1 MNKTKKN
8 IIILLI
14 ILIIIILLLLLIVI
28 GINKKEEEEI
38 LSQTTQEI
46 DEDKE
51 EIQRLDLVKNKKEYL
66 SIKKCLNQYISGI
79 NTQNSIYYGR
89 DENNNY
95 TLIVDNETINTN
107 IYNLLSENYKTK
119 NNININN
126 VRDYV
131 YNITEHCYYVPV
143 DIYVKYTTDTKKSYA
158 IYGIIED
165 LNYKII
171 TESYVILNIDQNN
184 QTFSIEQLNN
194 IEDFENITI
203 ENINTIPIMENNVFD
218 DINGVIN
225 EELLKEYIN
234 TYKNLVLAN
243 PEIVYNKFL
252 DDEYKQKKFGTFEN
266 YKEYIKENKKY
277 IETITLKEYSI
288 LENLEYIQYIAVD
301 NKGKY
306 YIFNIDNI
314 FNYTILLDN
323 YTVDIPYFIE
333 KYNKSN
339 SLEKGGYN
347 IEKCIEAINNK
358 DYIYVYNKLYDEFKN
373 NNYKTEESFEKA
385 IKNKLFD
392 TNVMKI
398 VSTENEGNVYIY
410 NLNIQDGTNSEK
422 QTNMKIIMQLKEG
435 TDFAISFSF

>member
-1 MNKTKKN
+1 MNKQKKYL
-8 IIILLI
+8 IIILTITI
-14 ILIIIILLLLLIVI
+14 ILILILLTIIVSV
-28 GINKKEEEEI
+28 NKEKKEEI
-38 LSQTTQEI
+38 LSQTTQEL
-46 DEDKE
+46 DESEE
-51 EIQRLDLVKNKKEYL
+51 EIQKLDLLDNKKEYL
-66 SIKKCLNQYISGI
+66 KIRECLNLYISRI
-79 NTQNSIYYGR
+79 NTKSSSYYGK

-95 TLIVDNETINTN
+95 TLIVDDETINTN
-107 IYNLLSENYKTK
+107 ICNLLSEDYKIK

-126 VRDYV
+126 VRDFI
-131 YNITEHCYYVPV
+131 YNIEEHCYYVPIE
-143 DIYVKYTTDTKKSYA
+143 IYEKYTSDTKKSYG

-171 TESYVILNIDQNN
+171 AESYLILNIDLNN
-184 QTFSIEQLNN
+184 QAFSIEQLNN
-194 IEDFENITI
+194 LEEIRNITI
-203 ENINTIPIMENNVFD
+203 ENINAIPIMENNVFN

-225 EELLKEYIN
+225 EKLIKEYID

-252 DDEYKQKKFGTFEN
+252 DNEYKQKKFGTFDK
-266 YKEYIKENKKY
+266 YKEYVKENKKY
-277 IETITLKEYSI
+277 IEKITLKEYSI
-288 LENLEYIQYIAVD
+288 LENSEYIQYIAID
-301 NKGKY
+301 NEGKH

-358 DYIYVYNKLYDEFKN
+358 DYTYVYNKLYDEFKN
-373 NNYKTEESFEKA
+373 NNYKTEESFEKV

-398 VSTENEGNVYIY
+398 DSTENEGDIYIY
-410 NLNIQDGTNSEK
+410 NLIIQDGTSSEK

-435 TDFAISFSF
+435 TDFVFSFSF

>member
-1 MNKTKKN
+1 MNKQKKYL
-8 IIILLI
+8 IILLSI
-14 ILIIIILLLLLIVI
+14 TLILILILLTIIVSV
-28 GINKKEEEEI
+28 NKEKKEEI
-38 LSQTTQEI
+38 FSQNTQEI
-46 DEDKE
+46 DESEE
-51 EIQRLDLVKNKKEYL
+51 EIQKLDLVNNKKEYL

-131 YNITEHCYYVPV
+131 YSIKGHCYYVPV

-218 DINGVIN
+218 DIDGVIN
-225 EELLKEYIN
+225 EELIKEYIN

-252 DDEYKQKKFGTFEN
+252 NDEYKQKKFGTFEN

-288 LENLEYIQYIAVD
+288 LKDLEYIQYIAVD
-301 NKGKY
+301 NEGKY

-323 YTVDIPYFIE
+323 YTVDIPYFLE
-333 KYNKSN
+333 KYNSAN

-358 DYIYVYNKLYDEFKN
+358 DYTYVYNKLYDEFKN
-373 NNYKTEESFEKA
+373 NNYKTEESFKKV